1 MSEQLTDLF
10 GRVVNP
16 PQPTLESRLRSVP
29 QPKPEPVP
37 PVDGHA
43 MTAQVLRPSGN
54 TYAAPIHMRVCECG
68 RTFESS
74 DMRVA
79 QNLADMHL
87 ADPTLPE
94 RIARSE
100 AEKPA
105 RIDTAQRI

>member
-1 MSEQLTDLF
+1 
-10 GRVVNP
+10 
-16 PQPTLESRLRSVP
+16 
-29 QPKPEPVP
+29 
-37 PVDGHA
+37 
-43 MTAQVLRPSGN
+43 
-54 TYAAPIHMRVCECG
+54 
-68 RTFESS
+68 
-74 DMRVA
+74 MRVA